1 MNGRTKYH
9 SKTVSFD
16 KILFQS
22 TFAASLLATHWRR
35 QPTKDVA
42 EVNARSQC
50 MAHRVE
56 RLINMLNDKLN
67 LGVLL
72 NESSN
77 NIILQVSSDDLKMFA
92 QDILIGA
99 KSVAML
105 EAETAASGDQLLT
118 IDEASKLLAV
128 SKMTLYRWD
137 QSGVLKKLEI
147 GGKRRYRK
155 SDIDRLVGGK
165 M

>member
-1 MNGRTKYH
+1 MRTGAKVLRPRANFIRTLPRL
-9 SKTVSFD
+9 SENQLERTAAVIKMTSNQFSLRE
-16 KILFQS
+16 IL
-22 TFAASLLATHWRR
+22 ASEAN
-35 QPTKDVA
+35 V
-42 EVNARSQC
+42 
-50 MAHRVE
+50 
-56 RLINMLNDKLN
+56 
-67 LGVLL
+67 
-72 NESSN
+72 
-77 NIILQVSSDDLKMFA
+77 ILQVSSDDLKMFA

-155 SDIDRLVGGK
+155 SDIDRLVGCK

>member
-1 MNGRTKYH
+1 MRTGAKTLRPRAVFTRTFTSESQLANTRNKMNTKFNL
-9 SKTVSFD
+9 SD
-16 KILFQS
+16 IL
-22 TFAASLLATHWRR
+22 ASEAN
-35 QPTKDVA
+35 V
-42 EVNARSQC
+42 
-50 MAHRVE
+50 
-56 RLINMLNDKLN
+56 
-67 LGVLL
+67 
-72 NESSN
+72 
-77 NIILQVSSDDLKMFA
+77 ILQVSSDDLKMFA

-155 SDIDRLVGGK
+155 SDIERLVGCK

>member
-1 MNGRTKYH
+1 MRTGA
-9 SKTVSFD
+9 KTLRPRAVFTWT
-16 KILFQS
+16 S
-22 TFAASLLATHWRR
+22 TSESQL
-35 QPTKDVA
+35 
-42 EVNARSQC
+42 VNA
-50 MAHRVE
+50 
-56 RLINMLNDKLN
+56 LNKMNTKFN
-67 LGVLL
+67 LSDILASEANV
-72 NESSN
+72 
-77 NIILQVSSDDLKMFA
+77 ILQVSSDDLKMFA

-155 SDIDRLVGGK
+155 SDIDRLVGCK

>member
-1 MNGRTKYH
+1 MSANLLVIAEALYKMEKNQFSVRE
-9 SKTVSFD
+9 
-16 KILFQS
+16 IL
-22 TFAASLLATHWRR
+22 ASDAN
-35 QPTKDVA
+35 V
-42 EVNARSQC
+42 
-50 MAHRVE
+50 
-56 RLINMLNDKLN
+56 
-67 LGVLL
+67 
-72 NESSN
+72 
-77 NIILQVSSDDLKMFA
+77 ILQISSDDLKMFA

-155 SDIDRLVGGK
+155 SDIDRLVGCK

>member
-1 MNGRTKYH
+1 MRTGA
-9 SKTVSFD
+9 KTLRPRAVFTRT
-16 KILFQS
+16 S
-22 TFAASLLATHWRR
+22 TSESQL
-35 QPTKDVA
+35 
-42 EVNARSQC
+42 VNA
-50 MAHRVE
+50 
-56 RLINMLNDKLN
+56 LNKMNTKFN
-67 LGVLL
+67 LSDILASEANV
-72 NESSN
+72 
-77 NIILQVSSDDLKMFA
+77 ILQVSSDDLKMFA

-155 SDIDRLVGGK
+155 SDIDRLVGCK

>member
-1 MNGRTKYH
+1 MRTGAKVLRPRADFIRTLPRL
-9 SKTVSFD
+9 SENQLERT
-16 KILFQS
+16 
-22 TFAASLLATHWRR
+22 AAFI
-35 QPTKDVA
+35 K
-42 EVNARSQC
+42 
-50 MAHRVE
+50 M
-56 RLINMLNDKLN
+56 
-67 LGVLL
+67 
-72 NESSN
+72 SN
-77 NIILQVSSDDLKMFA
+77 NQFSLREILASEANVILQVSSDDLKMFA

-137 QSGVLKKLEI
+137 QSGFLKKLEI
-147 GGKRRYRK
+147 GGNRRYRK
-155 SDIDRLVGGK
+155 SDIDRLIGCK

>member
-1 MNGRTKYH
+1 MSANLLVIAEALYKMEKNQFSVRE
-9 SKTVSFD
+9 
-16 KILFQS
+16 IL
-22 TFAASLLATHWRR
+22 ASDAN
-35 QPTKDVA
+35 V
-42 EVNARSQC
+42 
-50 MAHRVE
+50 
-56 RLINMLNDKLN
+56 
-67 LGVLL
+67 
-72 NESSN
+72 
-77 NIILQVSSDDLKMFA
+77 ILQISSDDLKMFA
-92 QDILIGA
+92 HDILIGA

>member
-1 MNGRTKYH
+1 M
-9 SKTVSFD
+9 
-16 KILFQS
+16 
-22 TFAASLLATHWRR
+22 
-35 QPTKDVA
+35 
-42 EVNARSQC
+42 
-50 MAHRVE
+50 
-56 RLINMLNDKLN
+56 
-67 LGVLL
+67 
-72 NESSN
+72 SSN
-77 NIILQVSSDDLKMFA
+77 LLVITMACFKMEQKVLSIREILASDANVILQVSSDDLKMFA

-155 SDIDRLVGGK
+155 SDIDRLIGCK
-165 M
+165 I

>member
-1 MNGRTKYH
+1 MSANLLVIAKALYKMEKNQFSVRE
-9 SKTVSFD
+9 
-16 KILFQS
+16 IL
-22 TFAASLLATHWRR
+22 ASDAN
-35 QPTKDVA
+35 V
-42 EVNARSQC
+42 
-50 MAHRVE
+50 
-56 RLINMLNDKLN
+56 
-67 LGVLL
+67 
-72 NESSN
+72 
-77 NIILQVSSDDLKMFA
+77 ILQISSDDLKMFA

-155 SDIDRLVGGK
+155 SDIDRLVGCK

>member
-1 MNGRTKYH
+1 MRTGAMVLRPRAEFIRAMPRLSENQLLRTEAFIIMKNTIF
-9 SKTVSFD
+9 SLRE
-16 KILFQS
+16 IL
-22 TFAASLLATHWRR
+22 ASDAN
-35 QPTKDVA
+35 V
-42 EVNARSQC
+42 
-50 MAHRVE
+50 
-56 RLINMLNDKLN
+56 
-67 LGVLL
+67 
-72 NESSN
+72 
-77 NIILQVSSDDLKMFA
+77 ILQVTSDDLKMFA

-105 EAETAASGDQLLT
+105 EAESAASGDQLLT

>member
-1 MNGRTKYH
+1 
-9 SKTVSFD
+9 
-16 KILFQS
+16 
-22 TFAASLLATHWRR
+22 
-35 QPTKDVA
+35 
-42 EVNARSQC
+42 
-50 MAHRVE
+50 
-56 RLINMLNDKLN
+56 
-67 LGVLL
+67 
-72 NESSN
+72 
-77 NIILQVSSDDLKMFA
+77 
-92 QDILIGA
+92 
-99 KSVAML
+99 
-105 EAETAASGDQLLT
+105 LT

>member
-1 MNGRTKYH
+1 MRTGAKTLRPRAVFTRTFTSESQLVNTQNKMNTKFNL
-9 SKTVSFD
+9 SD
-16 KILFQS
+16 IL
-22 TFAASLLATHWRR
+22 ASEAN
-35 QPTKDVA
+35 V
-42 EVNARSQC
+42 
-50 MAHRVE
+50 
-56 RLINMLNDKLN
+56 
-67 LGVLL
+67 
-72 NESSN
+72 
-77 NIILQVSSDDLKMFA
+77 ILQVSSDDLKMFA

-155 SDIDRLVGGK
+155 SDIDRLIGCK

>member
-1 MNGRTKYH
+1 MRTGAKTLRPRAVFTRTFTSESQLVNTQNKMNTKFNL
-9 SKTVSFD
+9 SD
-16 KILFQS
+16 IL
-22 TFAASLLATHWRR
+22 ASEAN
-35 QPTKDVA
+35 V
-42 EVNARSQC
+42 
-50 MAHRVE
+50 
-56 RLINMLNDKLN
+56 
-67 LGVLL
+67 
-72 NESSN
+72 
-77 NIILQVSSDDLKMFA
+77 ILQVSSDDLKMFA

-155 SDIDRLVGGK
+155 SDIDRLVGCK

>member
-1 MNGRTKYH
+1 MEQKVLSIRE
-9 SKTVSFD
+9 
-16 KILFQS
+16 IL
-22 TFAASLLATHWRR
+22 ASDAN
-35 QPTKDVA
+35 V
-42 EVNARSQC
+42 
-50 MAHRVE
+50 
-56 RLINMLNDKLN
+56 
-67 LGVLL
+67 
-72 NESSN
+72 
-77 NIILQVSSDDLKMFA
+77 ILQVSSDDLKMFA

-155 SDIDRLVGGK
+155 SDIDRLIGCKIWSTMGCLNQPKGK
-165 M
+165 FSLLVEAELPVDESSKRL

>member
-1 MNGRTKYH
+1 MRTGA
-9 SKTVSFD
+9 KTLRPRAVFMRT
-16 KILFQS
+16 S
-22 TFAASLLATHWRR
+22 TSESQL
-35 QPTKDVA
+35 
-42 EVNARSQC
+42 VNA
-50 MAHRVE
+50 
-56 RLINMLNDKLN
+56 LNKMNTKFN
-67 LGVLL
+67 LSDILASEANV
-72 NESSN
+72 
-77 NIILQVSSDDLKMFA
+77 ILQVSSDDLKMFA

-155 SDIDRLVGGK
+155 SDIDRLVGCK

>member
-1 MNGRTKYH
+1 MSANLLIIAEALYKM
-9 SKTVSFD
+9 D
-16 KILFQS
+16 KNQFSVREIL
-22 TFAASLLATHWRR
+22 ASDAN
-35 QPTKDVA
+35 V
-42 EVNARSQC
+42 
-50 MAHRVE
+50 
-56 RLINMLNDKLN
+56 
-67 LGVLL
+67 
-72 NESSN
+72 
-77 NIILQVSSDDLKMFA
+77 ILQISSDDLKMFA

-155 SDIDRLVGGK
+155 SDIDRLVGCK